1 MYVLQL
7 NKLHMDSELE
17 IECKKLKQAVLVMII
32 LRDFGI
38 RSYRVKMTRDYKII
52 IIVDNLNMLQNH
64 QQLAL
69 LGEIVDTA
77 TYTLKKY

>member
-1 MYVLQL
+1 
-7 NKLHMDSELE
+7 MDSELE
-17 IECKKLKQAVLVMII
+17 IECKKLEQVVLVMIV

-64 QQLAL
+64 HQCAL
-69 LGEIVDTA
+69 LGEIADTA

>member
-1 MYVLQL
+1 
-7 NKLHMDSELE
+7 MDSELE
-17 IECKKLKQAVLVMII
+17 IECKKLEQAVLVMIV

-38 RSYRVKMTRDYKII
+38 RSYRIKMTRDFKII

-64 QQLAL
+64 RQFAL
-69 LGEIVDTA
+69 LGEIADIA